1 MAEYFFDASAI
12 VKHYF
17 AEPGSLWVR
26 QLIDERDE
34 SNNAPVNGIYVSDTS
49 TVEVPA
55 AIAVLRRNNR
65 LSKRRRDETV
75 STFFRDMGTRFE
87 VVPVYPATFVR
98 AALLTQQHPLK
109 AYDAI
114 QLAIGLAVNEV
125 CQSQAVQLTFVSS
138 DRQLLAAARAEGL
151 VVEDPH
157 DHL

>member
-12 VKHYF
+12 VKYYF

-26 QLIDERDE
+26 QRIDEWDE
-34 SNNAPVNGIYVSDTS
+34 SANAPLNGIYVSDIS

-75 STFFRDMGTRFE
+75 STFFRDMGARYE

-109 AYDAI
+109 AYDAV
-114 QLAIGLAVNEV
+114 QFAVGLAVNEV
-125 CQSQAVQLTFVSS
+125 CQTQDVRLTFVSS
-138 DRQLLAAARAEGL
+138 DRQLLTAARAEGL
-151 VVEDPH
+151 AVDDPH